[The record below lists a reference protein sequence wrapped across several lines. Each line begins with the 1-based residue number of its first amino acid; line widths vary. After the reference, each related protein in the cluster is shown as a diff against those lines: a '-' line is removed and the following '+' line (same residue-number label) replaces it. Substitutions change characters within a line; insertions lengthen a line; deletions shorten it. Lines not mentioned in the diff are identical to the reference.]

1 MLFSSPSHGEN
12 MGSSP
17 LGSANNIN
25 DLRFEDLAVSRPYPV
40 EFWAREREPTV
51 FALAR
56 RVSVPAKS
64 KPRT

>member
-1 MLFSSPSHGEN
+1 V
-12 MGSSP
+12 
-17 LGSANNIN
+17 SANNIN
-25 DLRFEDLAVSRPYPV
+25 DLRFEDLPRIPSG
-40 EFWAREREPTV
+40 FWAREREPTV